1 MSNGYQAGFLT
12 RTLPTV
18 FFFILGVLAFVFMLV
33 TSKMNRFDSRM
44 RSAGQAEDET
54 DDDE

>member
-1 MSNGYQAGFLT
+1 MSDEYQPGFLT

-18 FFFILGVLAFVFMLV
+18 FLCILAVLAFLFMLV
-33 TSKMNRFDSRM
+33 TSKMNRYDSRM
-44 RSAGQAEDET
+44 RSAKQSD

>member
-1 MSNGYQAGFLT
+1 MGNVSQSGFLT

-44 RSAGQAEDET
+44 RSAQQT
-54 DDDE
+54 DDADSEG

>member
-18 FFFILGVLAFVFMLV
+18 FLFVLGVLAFVFMLV
-33 TSKMNRFDSRM
+33 TSKMNRFDSRV
-44 RSAGQAEDET
+44 RSAGRT
-54 DDDE
+54 DDADSDE

>member
-1 MSNGYQAGFLT
+1 MSDDCHTGFLT

-18 FFFILGVLAFVFMLV
+18 FLFILGVLAFVFMLV

-44 RSAGQAEDET
+44 RSANQ
-54 DDDE
+54 DDEGDDE

>member
-1 MSNGYQAGFLT
+1 MSDDYHSGFLT

-18 FFFILGVLAFVFMLV
+18 FLFILGVLAFVFMLV

-44 RSAGQAEDET
+44 RSANDADEPES
-54 DDDE
+54 DE